1 MRLKLDENLPHSA
14 ALQPAAL
21 GFDVDTV
28 LDEHLGGHS
37 DETVWAA
44 AQREQSGAVAE
55 SSRDAPLEWI
65 AKDLSTA
72 VINVEPIDAERTN
85 RALVT
90 SC

>member
-37 DETVWAA
+37 DETVWRPRSAN
-44 AQREQSGAVAE
+44 S
-55 SSRDAPLEWI
+55 LERLGKAHVMRRSNGSPRI
-65 AKDLSTA
+65 
-72 VINVEPIDAERTN
+72 
-85 RALVT
+85 
-90 SC
+90 